1 MKICAMTCCTV
12 DIYPQKNLAFVGGNA
27 VNFAMQCRKSGIT
40 EVSVLGPAGQ
50 DRYEVEIRRRL
61 EAHQIDDSHFYRLP
75 GKTASNRIFI
85 NEEGDRYFLPDSW
98 DGGVYAKYRLSDED
112 WAYANSHHLVSMVTV
127 DENFSAALTRL
138 QAPVLL
144 HADFLDTRNFDLL
157 ESNLDRIDIAFFSG
171 DDEVVERAKSI
182 ARSRTA
188 FIVVTLGASGSVA
201 LRHDQ
206 VLYQPALP
214 ADNIVDTTGCGDAF
228 QAAFVC
234 SWYRHYS
241 LQQAL
246 LSGSQAAASVIK
258 HMGGFEGSQIET
270 V

>member
-27 VNFAMQCRKSGIT
+27 VNLAIQCRMCGLT
-40 EVSVLGPAGQ
+40 EVSVLGAAGQ
-50 DRYEVEIRRRL
+50 DRYESEIRRRL
-61 EAHQIDDSHFYRLP
+61 ENRQIDASHFYRLP
-75 GKTASNRIFI
+75 GKTASNRIYI
-85 NEEGDRYFLPDSW
+85 NEQGDRYFLPDSW
-98 DGGVYAKYRLSDED
+98 DGGVYADYRLTDED
-112 WAYANSHHLVSMVTV
+112 WAFANAHHLVSMVTV
-127 DENFSAALTRL
+127 DENFTAALTRL
-138 QAPVLL
+138 NAPVLL

-171 DDEVVERAKSI
+171 DEEVVERAKSI

-188 FIVVTLGASGSVA
+188 FIVVTLGAQGSVA

-214 ADNIVDTTGCGDAF
+214 VSNIVDTTGCGDAF

-234 SWYRHYS
+234 SWYRHYN

-246 LSGSQAAASVIK
+246 LSGSQAAADTLA
-258 HMGGFEGSQIET
+258 HLGGFEGSQIEA
-270 V
+270 